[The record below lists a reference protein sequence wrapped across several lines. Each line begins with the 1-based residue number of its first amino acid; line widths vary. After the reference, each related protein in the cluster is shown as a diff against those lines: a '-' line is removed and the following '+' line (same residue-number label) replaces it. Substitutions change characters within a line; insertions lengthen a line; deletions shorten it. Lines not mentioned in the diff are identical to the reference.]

1 MQNLHREERVS
12 ARCRNLGLDVKYWI
26 FRGDRIQPPICQ
38 KKCYQFYPQVCLNVK
53 MYEKTED
60 QALKRH
66 NCRHE
71 GSGVA
76 KRQRAGVRRDIHFI
90 PGANYLSPA
99 L

>member
-12 ARCRNLGLDVKYWI
+12 ARCRNLGLDVKYRI
-26 FRGDRIQPPICQ
+26 SRGGRIQPICQ
-38 KKCYQFYPQVCLNVK
+38 ICYQFYPQVCLDVK

-60 QALKRH
+60 QPLKRH
-66 NCRHE
+66 KCRHE

-90 PGANYLSPA
+90 PGANGFSPA